1 MSLLGVFNSSA
12 KPEINRAHSLPTI
25 AIPEDSSAQPSVQVG
40 SLTIRPKTI
49 DEVLVQKEKELM
61 KVGKE
66 LDALRIVAPL
76 LRDEK
81 ELAGKAAVLTEL
93 R

>member
-12 KPEINRAHSLPTI
+12 KPEINRAHPLPIPT
-25 AIPEDSSAQPSVQVG
+25 APEDSVAQVAVRVG
-40 SLTIRPKTI
+40 SLTISPKTI
-49 DEVLVQKEKELM
+49 DEVLVQKEIELTR
-61 KVGKE
+61 VGKE

-81 ELAGKAAVLTEL
+81 ELPGKAVEPTRL